1 MKKPVKF
8 QNEKEIK
15 NDKENFNG
23 IDNRAIK
30 KKNTGK
36 NNLEKIELNN
46 QSNELNDNNAQSDLT
61 KVQEEKPKKLIE
73 IKPRETYLKDKI
85 NKMNFHNNLLSGIN
99 KGIDEQLKNVKN
111 GIVSQK
117 VLLKSL
123 PKNVDK
129 YINKSFEESSNNKY
143 DELIIKKRYK
153 SIKDLKIEKDILN
166 KKLIQIIENE
176 NLLENKTGSQI
187 VEKNLKEK
195 IKKDITNQKNKII
208 QKLENTNNNIKNEIL
223 NQKDINNNRQ
233 ENLKNFIDNFER
245 DKEIVKIRA
254 KKYREEKKERNKR
267 IANDLNKLMEKRK
280 KEIEDKNKKE
290 QESKEKVVINLKKQA
305 KEIENKRA
313 KEVNGQSVLYKP
325 YINSKL
331 EGTAKN
337 YLFMKNYEKFLK
349 EEKNLLDKENM
360 YRKQKMK
367 HISNEEIEEFNIKM
381 DKKREEKK
389 IITDQKTEKLLEEWD
404 ERKKTIPTYISPFSE
419 IAYND
424 INKQK
429 NYEENKKNQR
439 IELNKKKEEF
449 SKELKRP
456 HINKELEQKRLEL
469 INNLD
474 PQNKK
479 PIEKDTLKQKK
490 RKGRIILKKADPSK
504 PSKFSWKLKMLNTSE
519 SDISI
524 EKTLIKKPKQYKLSM
539 SMEKPPNALPNIKH
553 DYLEEIIENKKKKEQ
568 NSKINSSNNL
578 LTEGNYVKNS
588 AKKWE
593 KLINKNGEKSLIDNV
608 NDARNK
614 IKMLELES
622 IKNEKLL
629 NLRKPTSNDIELNK
643 KFSSLII
650 DSIEAKL
657 SLINQMK

>member
-1 MKKPVKF
+1 M
-8 QNEKEIK
+8 
-15 NDKENFNG
+15 
-23 IDNRAIK
+23 A
-30 KKNTGK
+30 
-36 NNLEKIELNN
+36 
-46 QSNELNDNNAQSDLT
+46 
-61 KVQEEKPKKLIE
+61 
-73 IKPRETYLKDKI
+73 
-85 NKMNFHNNLLSGIN
+85 
-99 KGIDEQLKNVKN
+99 
-111 GIVSQK
+111 
-117 VLLKSL
+117 
-123 PKNVDK
+123 
-129 YINKSFEESSNNKY
+129 
-143 DELIIKKRYK
+143 
-153 SIKDLKIEKDILN
+153 
-166 KKLIQIIENE
+166 
-176 NLLENKTGSQI
+176 
-187 VEKNLKEK
+187 
-195 IKKDITNQKNKII
+195 I
-208 QKLENTNNNIKNEIL
+208 QKLENINNNIKNEIL

-519 SDISI
+519 NDISI